1 MYGIEYTREAI
12 QDLKWFKKHEQ
23 ALSVDA
29 INTQLRYEPSI
40 ETRNRFP
47 QREDESKIANWE
59 LRVADFR
66 VYYNVDEQVWI
77 VRIERIT
84 EKRNNMDFFRGRRE
98 R

>member
-1 MYGIEYTREAI
+1 MYAIEYTREAA

-23 ALSVDA
+23 AIIIDA
-29 INTQLRYEPSI
+29 INTQLHYEPTL

-47 QREDESKIANWE
+47 QRDGDSKISDWE

-66 VYYNVDEQVWI
+66 VYYNVDEQVRI

-84 EKRNNMDFFRGRRE
+84 EKRNNWNLFRGRKE